1 MNVMRTSKPSFN
13 RRALATQAMQAA
25 AATRAKAKLDQ
36 VGPICVYG
44 LCETLGVAVRFNN
57 INMEGMYPARPPAAH
72 PSLRTT
78 AAAAARL

>member
-1 MNVMRTSKPSFN
+1 MRTSKPSFN

-44 LCETLGVAVRFNN
+44 LCETLGGTRW
-57 INMEGMYPARPPAAH
+57 
-72 PSLRTT
+72 
-78 AAAAARL
+78 